1 MASSGEIKYP
11 AVNGPA
17 SVADNVAPEASKTD
31 AKATPSTRITNGQQL
46 THYHSLV
53 YSLLSWE
60 RPRATAISFAS
71 VVFFILAARFLPLL
85 RWVFKFL
92 YISLG
97 VTAAAEG
104 AGKLILN
111 RGLTSSFRPRKYY
124 TLPKETV
131 EGILED
137 LGQLADFFMIEF
149 QRILFAENVLH
160 TAAAFVAAF
169 LSYWLIKIVPVWGLA
184 LLGTTIAYLG
194 PLIYLS
200 NREIIDDQIAQ
211 IQKLVNAQATHAKE
225 LANQQTARATG
236 LVKQYA
242 NDYSSKAHEYIGN
255 RRSASPQVAKAP
267 APAVK
272 VEPISPPKFQTTDF
286 PEAPKT
292 EPVVDAPELEPAAST
307 ENKQEP
313 LLAL

>member
-1 MASSGEIKYP
+1 MADSGDVQYP
-11 AVNGPA
+11 AVAKP
-17 SVADNVAPEASKTD
+17 SSTADNVTSEASKV
-31 AKATPSTRITNGQQL
+31 TPSTTTSTGQQL
-46 THYHSLV
+46 THYHSQL

-71 VVFFILAARFLPLL
+71 VVTFILAARYLPLL
-85 RWVFKFL
+85 QWLLKFL
-92 YISLG
+92 YVTLG
-97 VTAAAEG
+97 VTALAEG

-111 RGLTSSFRPRKYY
+111 QGLASSFRPRKYY

-137 LGQLADFFMIEF
+137 LGQLFDFFLIEF

-169 LSYWLIKIVPVWGLA
+169 LSWLLIMFLPLWGLS
-184 LLGTTIAYLG
+184 LIGVSVAYLG
-194 PLIYLS
+194 PLFYIS
-200 NREIIDDQIAQ
+200 NREIIDEQIAEV
-211 IQKLVNAQATHAKE
+211 QKLINAQANQAKE

-242 NDYSSKAHEYIGN
+242 TDYSSKAHEYIGN
-255 RRSASPQVAKAP
+255 RRSASPETAR

-272 VEPISPPKFQTTDF
+272 TEPVSPPKFQTSDF
-286 PEAPKT
+286 PVAPKT
-292 EPVVDAPELEPAAST
+292 EPVAAAPETEAAKPAET
-307 ENKQEP
+307 KQEP